1 MAAKLWRGS
10 RGDSVRDLQQK
21 LNANGYK
28 LAEDGVFGS
37 NTYNAVLDYQRKNK
51 LAVDGVVGDETWG
64 SLNRTTSADHPTTGK
79 EVMRGV
85 SDETYDALKRLE
97 QGFTPSDELTAAREA
112 QKSMEALQ
120 PKEYRSSFE
129 GELAQLYDQITGREA
144 FSYDP
149 QTDAQA
155 KNYAYLYT
163 QKGREAMADTMGQA
177 AALTGGYA
185 SSYAQTASQQ
195 AYDRYM
201 RDLAEL
207 MPELEKNARQRDE
220 SQRDWLMQQYE
231 QVSSQEQ
238 EAYKRYQQEQ
248 AAWQDSYDRA
258 GKEADALWERE
269 YANYKLMLQHY
280 TGMAGA
286 EQKASDGARA
296 NSGAPTA
303 AAEKK
308 ATLSSTAMDSLQRAM
323 GNYLKGGKTAE
334 AAALAQQYGGR
345 MTAAQ
350 KEKLKKLFGT
360 YGTQLTL

>member
-120 PKEYRSSFE
+120 PKEYQSSFE
-129 GELAQLYDQITGREA
+129 GELAQLYDQITGRKA

-269 YANYKLMLQHY
+269 YANYKFMLQHY
-280 TGMAGA
+280 TSMAGA

-350 KEKLKKLFGT
+350 KEKLKKLFGN
-360 YGTQLTL
+360 YGAQLAL

>member
-64 SLNRTTSADHPTTGK
+64 SLNRTTAADHPTTGK
-79 EVMRGV
+79 EIMRGV

-97 QGFTPSDELTAAREA
+97 QGFTPSDELTATREA

-120 PKEYRSSFE
+120 PKEYQSSFE
-129 GELAQLYDQITGREA
+129 GELAQLYDQITGRKA

-177 AALTGGYA
+177 AALTGGYG
-185 SSYAQTASQQ
+185 SSYSQ
-195 AYDRYM
+195 A
-201 RDLAEL
+201 
-207 MPELEKNARQRDE
+207 
-220 SQRDWLMQQYE
+220 
-231 QVSSQEQ
+231 VGQEQ
-238 EAYKRYQQEQ
+238 Y
-248 AAWQDSYDRA
+248 
-258 GKEADALWERE
+258 
-269 YANYKLMLQHY
+269 
-280 TGMAGA
+280 
-286 EQKASDGARA
+286 
-296 NSGAPTA
+296 
-303 AAEKK
+303 
-308 ATLSSTAMDSLQRAM
+308 
-323 GNYLKGGKTAE
+323 
-334 AAALAQQYGGR
+334 
-345 MTAAQ
+345 
-350 KEKLKKLFGT
+350 
-360 YGTQLTL
+360 

>member
-1 MAAKLWRGS
+1 MFFPTLKKTDMEKVTVTEFPGLDR
-10 RGDSVRDLQQK
+10 RESVRMGGFRKMKNLCSE
-21 LNANGYK
+21 GYPALRTRPARGLSATVEK
-28 LAEDGVFGS
+28 PEGLIAKD
-37 NTYNAVLDYQRKNK
+37 AL
-51 LAVDGVVGDETWG
+51 LWVDGRRIYVNGLAAE
-64 SLNRTTSADHPTTGK
+64 P
-79 EVMRGV
+79 
-85 SDETYDALKRLE
+85 
-97 QGFTPSDELTAAREA
+97 ELTAREA

-120 PKEYRSSFE
+120 PKEYQSSFE
-129 GELAQLYDQITGREA
+129 GELAQLYDQITGRKA

-286 EQKASDGARA
+286 EQKASGGARA

-350 KEKLKKLFGT
+350 KEKPKKLFGN
-360 YGTQLTL
+360 YGAQLAL

>member
-64 SLNRTTSADHPTTGK
+64 SLNRTTAADHSTTGK
-79 EVMRGV
+79 EIMRGV

-120 PKEYRSSFE
+120 PKEYQSSFE
-129 GELAQLYDQITGREA
+129 GELAQLYDQITGRKT

-163 QKGREAMADTMGQA
+163 QKGREAMWRTPWGRRRRSPA
-177 AALTGGYA
+177 
-185 SSYAQTASQQ
+185 
-195 AYDRYM
+195 
-201 RDLAEL
+201 
-207 MPELEKNARQRDE
+207 
-220 SQRDWLMQQYE
+220 
-231 QVSSQEQ
+231 
-238 EAYKRYQQEQ
+238 
-248 AAWQDSYDRA
+248 
-258 GKEADALWERE
+258 
-269 YANYKLMLQHY
+269 
-280 TGMAGA
+280 
-286 EQKASDGARA
+286 
-296 NSGAPTA
+296 
-303 AAEKK
+303 
-308 ATLSSTAMDSLQRAM
+308 ATLPAMPRRRPSR
-323 GNYLKGGKTAE
+323 
-334 AAALAQQYGGR
+334 R
-345 MTAAQ
+345 MTATC
-350 KEKLKKLFGT
+350 GIWRS
-360 YGTQLTL
+360 

>member
-64 SLNRTTSADHPTTGK
+64 SLNRTTAADHPTTGK
-79 EVMRGV
+79 EIMRGV

-120 PKEYRSSFE
+120 PKEYQSSFE
-129 GELAQLYDQITGREA
+129 GELAQLYDQITGRKA

-149 QTDAQA
+149 QADAQA

-220 SQRDWLMQQYE
+220 SQRDWLMQQ
-231 QVSSQEQ
+231 
-238 EAYKRYQQEQ
+238 
-248 AAWQDSYDRA
+248 
-258 GKEADALWERE
+258 
-269 YANYKLMLQHY
+269 
-280 TGMAGA
+280 
-286 EQKASDGARA
+286 
-296 NSGAPTA
+296 
-303 AAEKK
+303 
-308 ATLSSTAMDSLQRAM
+308 
-323 GNYLKGGKTAE
+323 
-334 AAALAQQYGGR
+334 
-345 MTAAQ
+345 
-350 KEKLKKLFGT
+350 
-360 YGTQLTL
+360 